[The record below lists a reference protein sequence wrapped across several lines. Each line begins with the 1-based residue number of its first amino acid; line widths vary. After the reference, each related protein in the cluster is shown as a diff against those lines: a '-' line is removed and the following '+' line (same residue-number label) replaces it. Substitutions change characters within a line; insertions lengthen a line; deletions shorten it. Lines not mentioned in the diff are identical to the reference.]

1 MDRDWT
7 GEFGRGGEAEL
18 REASDAIKIGGK
30 DETTLPD
37 KVLVIVVEESET
49 ILMSDRKVD
58 HKIFHKEE
66 LEEEGMI
73 EEAQKNDADKAAVE
87 AQIASNEIFV
97 ENEFVAQDD
106 VLTDDDVLTE
116 KKVLAVEK
124 VLTEND
130 TLAADEVL
138 AEDDVLT
145 EDDALAQDEV
155 LAANEVLAED
165 DTLAEDDVLAV
176 DEVLLPDAITPSM
189 MLIVF
194 NIILPTVDIFL
205 DTALV
210 QKLFL
215 NGYWCSGLAVTA
227 GIVTNFLFTSLAWWR
242 LEPVNQ
248 KKWSWI
254 FLALQLWPQLRAFQV
269 HAAG

>member
-7 GEFGRGGEAEL
+7 GEFGREGEAEL
-18 REASDAIKIGGK
+18 REVSDAIKIGGK

-49 ILMSDRKVD
+49 ILMSDRKED

-66 LEEEGMI
+66 LEEESMI
-73 EEAQKNDADKAAVE
+73 EEAQKNDADKAAIE

-97 ENEFVAQDD
+97 ENEFVAQ
-106 VLTDDDVLTE
+106 E
-116 KKVLAVEK
+116 KVLAEEK

-155 LAANEVLAED
+155 LAVNEVLAED
-165 DTLAEDDVLAV
+165 DALAEDDILAV
-176 DEVLLPDAITPSM
+176 EEVLLPDAITPSM

-242 LEPVNQ
+242 LESSEQ

-254 FLALQLWPQLRAFQV
+254 FLLLQLWPQLRAFQV
-269 HAAG
+269 QG